1 MSMWFQ
7 IYTSLLQTK
16 YTADSQR
23 FQNSAGRLRVGEF
36 PAPGLDCGY
45 FADVTEKLNWI
56 ISSSAKSVATLTRV
70 AKTRTFIIHF
80 RNVKVQA
87 ISFDPQRST
96 TLQWCTHCS
105 AAVSRRGYSWQGA
118 AGRPRWHQPLHA
130 VLCPLSSARQQV
142 QVTSSWPAAAASKG
156 EEIPTGSHTGGDCR
170 HTAN

>member
-23 FQNSAGRLRVGEF
+23 FQNSAGRLRVQEF

-80 RNVKVQA
+80 RNVKVQG
-87 ISFDPQRST
+87 ISFDPQSST
-96 TLQWCTHCS
+96 NPQCCTHCS

-118 AGRPRWHQPLHA
+118 AGRPRWHQPLQAAGCPMATVFCQTRSASH
-130 VLCPLSSARQQV
+130 VLM
-142 QVTSSWPAAAASKG
+142 ASFC
-156 EEIPTGSHTGGDCR
+156 EEIPTSPHTGGDCR